1 MKEFCKKAG
10 IFLLIFGVIFLFVF
24 RTNFQIMFAEP
35 VDIFVDAVDSDED
48 LKVGL
53 AINTDMYL
61 LMESFASKDTTNR
74 GRGGRVTSTSTD
86 YYYILPVFVGAE
98 DTYYVAFKV
107 GEHDGDKSKYN
118 QIANDTMAYLY
129 GEQDTCGNYSVWING
144 GLHKLENEGYQY
156 MKDWFRENGFFENEA
171 DIEKYVLPL
180 CFEKQSDSAIRGIF
194 MFSVGAVVVG
204 IVLIIVSTQIGN
216 KYKARH
222 EYLQGL
228 YGRTV
233 TINNIPYEIA
243 NMEELDKLL
252 MDGKTA
258 KAKKLLMKS
267 FRASDQEADYIIN
280 NWSSITGTYMA

>member
-24 RTNFQIMFAEP
+24 KTNFQIMFNEP
-35 VDIFVDAVDSDED
+35 IDIFEDAVDSEED
-48 LKVGL
+48 LKVGM

-61 LMESFASKDTTNR
+61 LMESFASKDTTNK
-74 GRGGRVTSTSTD
+74 GRNGRVTGTRTD
-86 YYYILPVFVGAE
+86 YYYILPVFVGEE

-107 GEHDGDKSKYN
+107 NENDANLSKYN
-118 QIANDTMAYLY
+118 QIVNDTMAYLY
-129 GEQDTCGNYSVWING
+129 MEQDTCGNYSTWING
-144 GLHKLENEGYQY
+144 GLHKLESEGYEY
-156 MKDWFRENGFFENEA
+156 MKDWFRETEFFESES

-180 CFEKQSDSAIRGIF
+180 CFEKQSDGAIRGVFI
-194 MFSVGAVVVG
+194 FSVVSVILG
-204 IVLIIVSTQIGN
+204 IVLIIVSTRVGK
-216 KYKARH
+216 KYNARH

-228 YGRTV
+228 YGKTV

-280 NWSSITGTYMA
+280 NWSTITGTYIA